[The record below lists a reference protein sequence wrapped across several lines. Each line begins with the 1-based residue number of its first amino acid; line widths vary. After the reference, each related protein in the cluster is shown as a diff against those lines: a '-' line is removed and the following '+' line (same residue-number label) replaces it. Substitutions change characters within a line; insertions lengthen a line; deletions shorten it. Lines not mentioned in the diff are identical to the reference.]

1 MSWSTKIFGEDLSK
15 NYIFEM
21 QQERFKIFK
30 SQDLE
35 AGNFDVTFEVEGK
48 KLFGHK
54 FILEPISETLKSMLS
69 DRWTTKDEPVKI
81 ESYSYDNF
89 YEFLCFV
96 YSGSCNLNAENV
108 FPMVDMAEFYAV
120 SFLKDYCEKYILRT
134 MKITIENIEEMSE
147 FADKYSLN
155 MFMDSIVKFLRQN
168 NRKIIK
174 DEKFSLFK
182 KTFIEFLST
191 IPRDHDY
198 YRDGNYYSDSY
209 IKESE
214 FFQSVYKWAQQQVNM
229 KQEAAKEEEE
239 EGFNLVEAIKAEL
252 STILPKIKFGKMK
265 IEFLMKFVGMFLLLT
280 LMSFI
285 INVFS

>member
-15 NYIFEM
+15 NYIFDM

-54 FILEPISETLKSMLS
+54 FILEPISETLKLMLS

-81 ESYSYDNF
+81 EAYSYDNF
-89 YEFLCFV
+89 YEFICFV

-108 FPMVDMAEFYAV
+108 FPMVDLAEFYDV
-120 SFLKDYCEKYILRT
+120 SFLKDYCEKYILST
-134 MKITIENIEEMSE
+134 MKITIENMEEMSE
-147 FADKYSLN
+147 FADKYSLK
-155 MFMDSIVKFLRQN
+155 MFMDSIKKFIRQN
-168 NRKIIK
+168 NREIIK
-174 DEKFSLFK
+174 DEKFSVFK
-182 KTFIEFLST
+182 KPFIEFLST
-191 IPRDHDY
+191 IPRDPDY
-198 YRDGNYYSDSY
+198 YGNGNYYSDSY

-214 FFQSVYKWAQQQVNM
+214 FFQSVYKWAEQQVNM
-229 KQEAAKEEEE
+229 KQEAAE
-239 EGFNLVEAIKAEL
+239 EGFNLLEAIKAIL

-280 LMSFI
+280 LLILMYKI
-285 INVFS
+285 